1 MATPILIDTD
11 MGIDDAVAVS
21 LALASTALEVRAI
34 VAVGGNTPATQVVKN
49 IGRLLKALS
58 PPTAPIV
65 GVGLDPKR
73 EDPESREAH
82 GTDGFGDLDLP
93 RDPSLKTV
101 DYRRVYDDVL
111 NGAAGEVVVIAL
123 GPLTNLAQIIG
134 DAPEVAAKIK
144 HVYVM
149 GGAVWARASP
159 NGVTEFNFHCDPSA
173 ATKVLSSGLPVTVA
187 PLDVTNLV
195 QVDDS
200 HVSRMA
206 ASGYR
211 TGEVLSK
218 LLRFRLQQGTAP
230 GHGKAFIHDA
240 VAVGGLLW
248 PELFLKTKMRLEI
261 VTTGPDAGRSKPA
274 LGGDPT
280 RKVNLLTA
288 VNAAD
293 LLENVLESLC
303 HEAFVV

>member
-1 MATPILIDTD
+1 MATPVLIDTD

-21 LALASTALEVRAI
+21 LALASKALDVRAL
-34 VAVGGNTPATQVVKN
+34 VAVGGNTPVAQVVKN

-65 GVGLDPKR
+65 GVGLDPQR
-73 EDPESREAH
+73 DNPEPRAVH
-82 GTDGFGDLDLP
+82 GTDGFGDSDLP
-93 RDPSLKTV
+93 EDPSLKTA
-101 DYRRVYDDVL
+101 DYRDVYEQVL
-111 NGAAGEVVVIAL
+111 NGAAGEAVVIAL
-123 GPLTNLAQIIG
+123 GPLTNLAKIIS
-134 DAPEVAAKIK
+134 DSPDLAAKIK
-144 HVYVM
+144 HIHVM
-149 GGAVWARASP
+149 GGAVWARGSV
-159 NGVTEFNFHCDPSA
+159 NSVTEFNFQCDPP
-173 ATKVLSSGLPVTVA
+173 ATEKVLSSGLPVTVA

-211 TGEVLSK
+211 TGEVLAK
-218 LLRFRLQQGTAP
+218 LLRFRLEQGTAP

-248 PELFLKTKMRLEI
+248 PELFLKTKMRLDI

-274 LGGDPT
+274 LGGAPAQ
-280 RKVNLLTA
+280 KINLLTA

-293 LLENVLESLC
+293 LLENLLESLC

>member
-1 MATPILIDTD
+1 MATPVLIDTD

-21 LALASTALEVRAI
+21 LALASEALNVRAI
-34 VAVGGNTPATQVVKN
+34 VAVGGNTPVTQAVKN
-49 IGRLLKALS
+49 IGRLLQALA
-58 PPTAPIV
+58 PPTPPMV
-65 GVGLDPKR
+65 GVGLDPQKDNSEPR
-73 EDPESREAH
+73 AVH
-82 GTDGFGDLDLP
+82 GGDGFGDSDLP
-93 RDPSLKTV
+93 EDPALKTA
-101 DYRRVYDDVL
+101 DYRRVYEEVL
-111 NGAAGEVVVIAL
+111 NGAAGEAVVIAL
-123 GPLTNLAQIIG
+123 GPLTNLAKIIS
-134 DAPEVAAKIK
+134 DSPDIAAKIK
-144 HVYVM
+144 HAYVM
-149 GGAVWARASP
+149 GGAVWARSSA
-159 NGVTEFNFHCDPSA
+159 NGVTEFNFSCDPTA
-173 ATKVLSSGLPVTVA
+173 AAMVLSSGLPVTVA

-218 LLRFRLQQGTAP
+218 LLRFRLGQGNSP

-248 PELFLKTKMRLEI
+248 PELFLKTRMRLEI

-274 LGGDPT
+274 LGGDSS

-293 LLENVLESLC
+293 VLENVLESLC